1 MFSCACGKRSDMK
14 VKIRAGDHEVGGSWK
29 GRVKQKESARD
40 KKEHRTAKNITGMRR
55 ERNLSS
61 NGERR
66 MG

>member
-1 MFSCACGKRSDMK
+1 MK